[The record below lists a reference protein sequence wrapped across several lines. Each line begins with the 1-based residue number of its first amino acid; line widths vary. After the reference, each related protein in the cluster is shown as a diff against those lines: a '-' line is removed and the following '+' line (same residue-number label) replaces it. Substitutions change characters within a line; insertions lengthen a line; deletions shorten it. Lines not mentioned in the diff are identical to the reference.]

1 MPGPTVEKAL
11 NRLAKRC
18 GLNRGAYERH
28 VLEPAIRR
36 SEKKHGLTDELS
48 GIAERAMRA
57 ARTSRVRTDK
67 GLIRWLE
74 NATWRYRQNRWARK
88 LAEKQ
93 TPVQA
98 TATDRQASERAALE
112 KAAKAREEERL
123 AGIERRRVHARR
135 TVLGLLAT
143 ARTKTGAPLTAEWAT
158 EEWNRIQTWPQGKC
172 WELLRPALGLKPGTF
187 GELIRRKQE
196 SEAAIQKGL
205 QEKPN
210 QELALARRRWRA
222 GRRTS
227 WHRIGI
233 HVLVNSRGGRTT
245 DGKKVTA
252 SVRPEGPLPAGPG
265 GQSSPR

>member
-112 KAAKAREEERL
+112 KAAKAREEETVSRYRAAPGPRTPDGTGTL
-123 AGIERRRVHARR
+123 GNSPNQDRRPVDRRVGNRR
-135 TVLGLLAT
+135 MESDPDLAPGEVLGTVAPS
-143 ARTKTGAPLTAEWAT
+143 TG
-158 EEWNRIQTWPQGKC
+158 
-172 WELLRPALGLKPGTF
+172 
-187 GELIRRKQE
+187 
-196 SEAAIQKGL
+196 SEAGNI
-205 QEKPN
+205 
-210 QELALARRRWRA
+210 R
-222 GRRTS
+222 
-227 WHRIGI
+227 
-233 HVLVNSRGGRTT
+233 
-245 DGKKVTA
+245 
-252 SVRPEGPLPAGPG
+252 
-265 GQSSPR
+265 